1 MVYARQMSERALGW
15 MLAGALGILVACGGR
30 ATDVPNGDGDAGSS
44 GRDAATDSG
53 GTTTDGGTDAS
64 AKAACRTVQDCNED
78 ALTSPPAGECEGE
91 PMTIERGYGVCV
103 CRAGFHIQPDG
114 KCGSAPLPSC
124 TGMGGQCM
132 QGATKCPAGMVAGS
146 DAANMSCGDLVA
158 AACCFEAAQC
168 FGPFFL
174 VCCGPADAHNPP
186 FCESGYLTC
195 APPDTPGGGC
205 G

>member
-1 MVYARQMSERALGW
+1 VVYARQMSERALGW

-30 ATDVPNGDGDAGSS
+30 ATDVPSADVDAGST
-44 GRDAATDSG
+44 GGDAATDSG
-53 GTTTDGGTDAS
+53 ATTTDGGTDAR
-64 AKAACRTVQDCNED
+64 AKAACRTVQDCNEEPM
-78 ALTSPPAGECEGE
+78 TSPPAGVCDGV
-91 PMTIERGYGVCV
+91 PGYDGVCI

-132 QGATKCPAGMVAGS
+132 QGATKCPAGTVPGS
-146 DAANMSCGDLVA
+146 EAANMSCGDLVA

-168 FGPFFL
+168 FGPFPF
-174 VCCGPADAHNPP
+174 VCCGPADEHIPP

-195 APPDTPGGGC
+195 TPPNTPGGGC